1 MKKDN
6 TLLELVT
13 GIILVGVVVQIVCL
27 IAFRTICIM
36 RLDCE
41 WSGNWKRNGD
51 SYEALHRRCIG
62 SWRDRRGKHVRMTYA
77 LRVTVVLILMGCVF
91 YFDLGNP
98 LTLLAGLIALK
109 ISAYLQR
116 ICINYF

>member
-13 GIILVGVVVQIVCL
+13 GIILVGVAVQIVCL
-27 IAFRTICIM
+27 IAFPNDLYNAIG
-36 RLDCE
+36 L

-62 SWRDRRGKHVRMTYA
+62 SWRDRRGKTCQNDVCTEDN
-77 LRVTVVLILMGCVF
+77 GS
-91 YFDLGNP
+91 FDFDGMR
-98 LTLLAGLIALK
+98 TL
-109 ISAYLQR
+109 
-116 ICINYF
+116 F

>member
-27 IAFRTICIM
+27 IAFPNDLYNAIG
-36 RLDCE
+36 L
-41 WSGNWKRNGD
+41 WSGV
-51 SYEALHRRCIG
+51 AIG
-62 SWRDRRGKHVRMTYA
+62 SGMAIHMKHSIEDALDLGETGAVKHVRMTYA

-109 ISAYLQR
+109 ISA
-116 ICINYF
+116 

>member
-13 GIILVGVVVQIVCL
+13 GIILVGVAVQIVCL

-36 RLDCE
+36 RLDCGVE
-41 WSGNWKRNGD
+41 WHWKRNGD

-62 SWRDRRGKHVRMTYA
+62 SWRDRRGKTCQNDVCTEDN
-77 LRVTVVLILMGCVF
+77 GS
-91 YFDLGNP
+91 FDFDGMR
-98 LTLLAGLIALK
+98 TL
-109 ISAYLQR
+109 
-116 ICINYF
+116 F